1 MVDAY
6 KNKTTSV
13 KFSKQ
18 DIDGKE
24 LKDATITLTHSDGTK
39 ETWKS
44 DGSAHEFT
52 VKEGKYTFHE
62 EKTPDDSKYKIAT
75 DITFEVVR
83 NAQTKALE
91 ITNVVIGEGN
101 KKLEDGTLV
110 MVDAYKKAP
119 EPGTKTTKV
128 NFSKRAL
135 TRDGKEL
142 SGAKISLT
150 KKDGTVV
157 DTWVTDGTTRSFD
170 LEDGE
175 YTFTELSAPD
185 KYQLATSITFTVANG
200 KVSVGTT
207 EISGNTIVMVDALK
221 DKETNGS
228 NGGNRSNN
236 SSGNSNSGNS
246 SQGKQT
252 QQGYSGNSSQGK
264 QTQQGY
270 NNTQSSRGPAKTNDI
285 SNFMLYV
292 GMLIL
297 SGLGLVLL
305 SIKRRTTR

>member
-6 KNKTTSV
+6 KN
-13 KFSKQ
+13 
-18 DIDGKE
+18 
-24 LKDATITLTHSDGTK
+24 
-39 ETWKS
+39 
-44 DGSAHEFT
+44 
-52 VKEGKYTFHE
+52 
-62 EKTPDDSKYKIAT
+62 
-75 DITFEVVR
+75 
-83 NAQTKALE
+83 
-91 ITNVVIGEGN
+91 
-101 KKLEDGTLV
+101 
-110 MVDAYKKAP
+110 AP

-135 TRDGKEL
+135 TKDGKEL

-150 KKDGTVV
+150 KKDGKVV

-207 EISGNTIVMVDALK
+207 EVSGNTIVMVDALK
-221 DKETNGS
+221 DKETDGS

-236 SSGNSNSGNS
+236 SSGNSN
-246 SQGKQT
+246 
-252 QQGYSGNSSQGK
+252 SGNSSQGK

-285 SNFMLYV
+285 SNLMLYV

>member
-1 MVDAY
+1 
-6 KNKTTSV
+6 
-13 KFSKQ
+13 
-18 DIDGKE
+18 
-24 LKDATITLTHSDGTK
+24 
-39 ETWKS
+39 
-44 DGSAHEFT
+44 
-52 VKEGKYTFHE
+52 
-62 EKTPDDSKYKIAT
+62 
-75 DITFEVVR
+75 
-83 NAQTKALE
+83 
-91 ITNVVIGEGN
+91 GN